1 MIKNTEKSI
10 KAEKKFYP
18 DYLSEIIV
26 SILIALELLLIITLI
41 FPAEVGRQ
49 IDLSKP
55 FQPLPEWYFLWLFKL
70 VSYFHG
76 NLIWV
81 GTFLIPLACILF
93 LFLIPFLDKG
103 KYGRLKATLAGLFI
117 LLVFC
122 IFTILS
128 LIE

>member
-1 MIKNTEKSI
+1 MENKKRDKTEKM
-10 KAEKKFYP
+10 FYP

-26 SILIALELLLIITLI
+26 SIIIALELLLILTLI
-41 FPAEVGRQ
+41 FPAEVGRE
-49 IDLSKP
+49 IDFSKP

-70 VSYFHG
+70 ISYFHG

-81 GTFLIPLACILF
+81 GTFLIPLACIVLLIF
-93 LFLIPFLDKG
+93 IPFLDKS
-103 KYGRLKATLAGLFI
+103 KYGRLKASLAGLTI

-122 IFTILS
+122 IFTLLS